1 MTRGFVSGEREYDL
15 WLGLDG
21 RQDFGLN
28 ALQNLP
34 IARVGG
40 QTILLKM
47 VATLERQSSLRVIR
61 RENRETQLQVE
72 FDLDG
77 ITPDEARRWSNPRWR
92 RSRCRRD
99 TSGPWVKDLSR
110 TWRPFKRWW

>member
-34 IARVGG
+34 IARVEG

-47 VATLERQSSLRVIR
+47 VAT
-61 RENRETQLQVE
+61 
-72 FDLDG
+72 
-77 ITPDEARRWSNPRWR
+77 
-92 RSRCRRD
+92 
-99 TSGPWVKDLSR
+99 
-110 TWRPFKRWW
+110 